1 MDNMGTNALDFPH
14 PFDGSGILSP
24 DMHPSDEQK
33 KGKPGQAVIAR
44 ARDWVASAL
53 EVPAVARS
61 VKAAM
66 LVATGLKSDPI
77 TLRASA
83 LTYLTMLSII
93 PLLAVVFSVFQAV
106 VGQAELQADLEK
118 LILENLAV
126 GAQENIGHWISG
138 FVKNASGTAIGGVG
152 FALLLFSAISLM
164 ANVEK
169 ALNHTFHAPKPRP
182 LALRFGIYWCL
193 LTLGPIL
200 LALSVAATAMV
211 QSSGSFEWMGPVRRM
226 VFVLAPFAVTW
237 TGFALLYIIVPAT
250 RVNRRAAV
258 LGAIFA
264 GTGWEI
270 AKIGYAA
277 FSAGSV
283 RKNAIYGSLSAIPI
297 FLVWVYLSWIIVLFG
312 ARIAWAV
319 QTPGEG
325 LGERTQTP
333 AGRELL
339 FCRVVLSICRGFQA
353 GQVMKPRQI
362 ATWCVADEG
371 DVRPALVV
379 LEKEGVVREL
389 ASGGWVPAKPLSRL
403 TLNDARQAARGDGV
417 DGVSEPGYLL
427 LDGHLRVADDAAS
440 KVLAITFETLVAKD
454 DPEAVIAALTEETP

>member
-1 MDNMGTNALDFPH
+1 
-14 PFDGSGILSP
+14 
-24 DMHPSDEQK
+24 MHPSNEQK
-33 KGKPGQAVIAR
+33 KGKRGQATIAW
-44 ARDWVASAL
+44 ARSWVDAAL
-53 EVPAVARS
+53 EVPAIARS

-106 VGQAELQADLEK
+106 VGEAELQADLER

-126 GAQENIGHWISG
+126 GAQENIGQWISG

-152 FALLLFSAISLM
+152 FALLLFSAVSLM

-169 ALNHTFHAPKPRP
+169 ALNHTFQAPKPRP
-182 LALRFGIYWCL
+182 LALRFGIYWSL

-211 QSSGSFEWMGPVRRM
+211 QSSASFEWMGPARKM
-226 VFVLAPFAVTW
+226 LFLLAPFLVTW

-250 RVNRRAAV
+250 RVNRRAAL
-258 LGAIFA
+258 LGAVVA

-312 ARIAWAV
+312 ARVAWAV
-319 QTPGEG
+319 QTPGAG
-325 LGERTQTP
+325 LGARTQTP

-353 GQVMKPRQI
+353 GYPMTPRKI

-371 DVRPALVV
+371 QVRPALVV
-379 LEKEGVVREL
+379 LEEEGLIREL
-389 ASGGWVPAKPLSRL
+389 ASGGWVPAKPLARL
-403 TLNDARQAARGDGV
+403 TLDEARRAARGDGV
-417 DGVSEPGYLL
+417 DGISEPGYLL
-427 LDGHLRVADDAAS
+427 LDGHLRVAEAAAS
-440 KVLAITFETLVAKD
+440 DALSITFEALVAQD
-454 DPEAVIAALTEETP
+454 DPEAVLLSMTEEKP